1 MKKPTTI
8 DQYLA
13 ALPDDQRRTL
23 TTMRENIRSLAP
35 EAVETISY
43 GMPTFKYRG
52 RPLIHFAAAKNHCAI
67 YGDMVVA
74 QHDLLEGY
82 DTSKGTLRFASN
94 KPLPKTLLKKL
105 LAGRK
110 AVIDGAEKSKMKKL
124 AAKTAR

>member
-8 DQYLA
+8 DEYLA
-13 ALPDDQRRTL
+13 QLPHDQRATL
-23 TTMRENIRSLAP
+23 EKTRHDIRALSP

-43 GMPTFKYRG
+43 GMPTFRYRG

-67 YGDMVVA
+67 YGDMVVH
-74 QHDLLEGY
+74 QHDLLAGY
-82 DTSKGTLRFASN
+82 DTSKGTLRFPSN

-110 AVIDGAEKSKMKKL
+110 AAIDEAED
-124 AAKTAR
+124 AKRKRR

>member
-1 MKKPTTI
+1 MKKPTTV
-8 DQYLA
+8 DEYLA
-13 ALPDDQRRTL
+13 SLPDDQRKTL
-23 TTMRENIRSLAP
+23 TTMRENIRALAP
-35 EAVETISY
+35 DAVEAISY

-82 DTSKGTLRFASN
+82 DTSKGTLRFSSN

-105 LAGRK
+105 LAGRI
-110 AVIDGAEKSKMKKL
+110 ASIDQAEDSKRK
-124 AAKTAR
+124 RR

>member
-8 DQYLA
+8 NEYLA
-13 ALPDDQRRTL
+13 ALPDVQRKTL
-23 TTMRENIRSLAP
+23 GTVRESIRALAP
-35 EAVETISY
+35 DAVESISY

-82 DTSKGTLRFASN
+82 DTSKGTLRSPSN

-110 AVIDGAEKSKMKKL
+110 AAIDEAQDSKRKPR
-124 AAKTAR
+124 ARS